1 MPDNSQNPL
10 LETVKFYQQIL
21 VSSFIEKGMQK
32 WDELINNSFLSDEN
46 KKALKELIDNRAKQ
60 LEFHLRW

>member
-1 MPDNSQNPL
+1 MAKWNIPA
-10 LETVKFYQQIL
+10 KA
-21 VSSFIEKGMQK
+21 IENLRKRIGKGMQK
-32 WDELINNSFLSDEN
+32 WDELINNSFLSDES